1 MLTQHASRKFKYYY
15 EWFFC
20 NEDNLLITELFHNEN
35 NYLLIYYS
43 IILWRQ
49 KMIMLNVE
57 IIITT

>member
-35 NYLLIYYS
+35 NYLLI
-43 IILWRQ
+43 IQWFCDDKKWLC
-49 KMIMLNVE
+49 
-57 IIITT
+57 